1 MKILLMFF
9 LINHYFKHEEMGEL
23 FVKLG
28 DCSDLCGLRFQVCFF
43 SSFSYQRDK
52 SLDFNFLWQ
61 GPV

>member
-28 DCSDLCGLRFQVCFF
+28 DCSDLCGLRFQFWVFF
-43 SSFSYQRDK
+43 F
-52 SLDFNFLWQ
+52 FI
-61 GPV
+61 PA